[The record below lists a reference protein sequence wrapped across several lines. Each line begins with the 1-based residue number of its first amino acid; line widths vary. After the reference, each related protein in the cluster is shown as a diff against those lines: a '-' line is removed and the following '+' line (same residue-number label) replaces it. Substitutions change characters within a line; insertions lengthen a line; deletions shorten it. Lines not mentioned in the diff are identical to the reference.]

1 MPEYCLHW
9 SVIFLMAMPA
19 YYQVRYESRK
29 KTADQRPRV
38 HGQFVRQT
46 GQGDQAGQEADR

>member
-9 SVIFLMAMPA
+9 TAIFLMAMPA

-38 HGQFVRQT
+38 RGQFVRQT